1 MNVHEILRKKRDGFS
16 LEADEIERFVG
27 SLASGEIPDYVASA
41 FLMAVFIRG
50 MNREET
56 FSLTHAMMN
65 SGEVIDPGSLEGKK
79 IDKHSTGGVGD
90 KVSLVLVP
98 LVAACGVRVPMI
110 SGRGLAHTGGTLDK
124 LESIPNLRTD
134 LTRAEFTAQVNRV
147 GAAIMSQSAQLVP
160 ADMKLYALRDVTG
173 TVESIP
179 LITASIL
186 SKKLAEGIDGLVM
199 DIKLGSGAFMRQLK
213 DAEELAQSI
222 LQIGR
227 EMGKDVVAFLTDM
240 NQPLGQAVGNA
251 IEVRETVE
259 SLRGEGPADLME
271 LVFSL
276 GEEMLVMAGESETR
290 LAARE
295 TLQRCIQSGK
305 ALEKLKEIVAAQGG
319 DERFA
324 DDVELLGVAKNAVP
338 VESGRSGYV
347 QAIDTFRLGS
357 ACVELGGG
365 RRVVGEEIDRS
376 VGLIVEKRIGASVEK
391 GEALL
396 RVLCDDTA
404 KGQAVAQSLAGAFT
418 IGTGEVEAPPVVI
431 KKIDG

>member
-1 MNVHEILRKKRDGFS
+1 MDVHEILRKKRDGFS

-271 LVFSL
+271 LV
-276 GEEMLVMAGESETR
+276 VN
-290 LAARE
+290 
-295 TLQRCIQSGK
+295 I
-305 ALEKLKEIVAAQGG
+305 
-319 DERFA
+319 
-324 DDVELLGVAKNAVP
+324 
-338 VESGRSGYV
+338 
-347 QAIDTFRLGS
+347 FRWK
-357 ACVELGGG
+357 C
-365 RRVVGEEIDRS
+365 
-376 VGLIVEKRIGASVEK
+376 
-391 GEALL
+391 
-396 RVLCDDTA
+396 C
-404 KGQAVAQSLAGAFT
+404 AQSWNASKFLR
-418 IGTGEVEAPPVVI
+418 
-431 KKIDG
+431 